1 MYLKHGG
8 IGHVH
13 WQARVFL
20 WVEAARA
27 AGAYDLPE
35 VIPEGMYVPR
45 QTVVLLRATDVKQ

>member
-45 QTVVLLRATDVKQ
+45 QTVVLLRAADVKQ